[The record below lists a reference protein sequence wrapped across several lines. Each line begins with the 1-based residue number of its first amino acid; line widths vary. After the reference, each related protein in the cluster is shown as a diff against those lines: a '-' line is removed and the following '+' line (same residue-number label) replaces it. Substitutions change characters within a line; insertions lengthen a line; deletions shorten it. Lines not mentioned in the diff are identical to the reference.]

1 MAHLSLAA
9 KAEMVLGMLL
19 TARHRSVRLA
29 ATLSVAI
36 VALGV
41 SGGAARNPEA
51 SVYLTL
57 IVAGSLAAVAGSRL
71 MAPGAALSAAR
82 YAARQWWLPP
92 AGRLVG
98 TAVLLVPIV
107 AVCAAVLLGPHADW
121 KAVTRLGVIAW
132 AYATATTALVQAA
145 SPFLGASPAG
155 AAVLLLV
162 WTGGVP
168 PSVWQELLQG
178 WPLLQRPL
186 VIGWNVLPTAWRAH
200 RGWAGGYASDVAV
213 LAGWVVIGTLVAAWG
228 ASWVSNV
235 TASLRQD
242 R

>member
-1 MAHLSLAA
+1 MANLSLAA
-9 KAEMVLGMLL
+9 KAELVFGMLL
-19 TARHRSVRLA
+19 PARHRSVRLA
-29 ATLSVAI
+29 ATLAVAI

-41 SGGAARNPEA
+41 SGGAARNPDA

-82 YAARQWWLPP
+82 HAACRWWLPP

-98 TAVLLVPIV
+98 TAALLVPTV
-107 AVCAAVLLGPHADW
+107 AVCAVGLLGPHADW
-121 KAVTRLGVIAW
+121 TAVTSLSVIAW
-132 AYATATTALVQAA
+132 VYATATAALVQAA
-145 SPFLGASPAG
+145 TPFLGASAAG
-155 AAVLLLV
+155 TAVLLLV

-168 PSVWQELLQG
+168 PSAWQELLQG
-178 WPLLQRPL
+178 LPHLQRPL

-200 RGWAGGYASDVAV
+200 RWWTGGYGSDVAV
-213 LAGWVVIGTLVAAWG
+213 LTSWVVMGTLVSAWG
-228 ASWVSNV
+228 ASWVGAV
-235 TASLRQD
+235 TSSGRRD